1 MIQYEREQS
10 IIDYL
15 EKNRLA
21 SIKELANAIYT
32 SEASVRRAVAELEK
46 SGYVEKVYGGV
57 ILSKY
62 KTSII
67 PARLRDSEN
76 SAAKDDI
83 AKKAAELI
91 KNGDTVIMDA
101 STTVFR
107 ICRYIKKHKN
117 LRIITNNLRI
127 CGEFTESDDIEVYCT
142 GGRYNPRNCCFLGSY
157 AESFINSVCADV
169 MFFSAQGLNSDGEIT
184 DVNEREVSMRKAMLS
199 RADRKV
205 FLCDSS
211 KIGLT
216 KPFKICSKD
225 DIDEVLS

>member
-1 MIQYEREQS
+1 MIQLERQQS

-21 SIKELANAIYT
+21 TVKELAAAIYT
-32 SEASVRRAVAELEK
+32 SEASVRRAIAELEK

-57 ILSKY
+57 LLSKY

-76 SAAKDDI
+76 SAAKDSI
-83 AKKAAELI
+83 AKRAAELI
-91 KNGDTVIMDA
+91 KNGDTVLMDA

-107 ICRYIKKHKN
+107 ICRYIKDRKN

-142 GGRYNPRNCCFLGSY
+142 GGSFVPRNTCFLGSY
-157 AESFINSVCADV
+157 AESFIGSVNADIL
-169 MFFSAQGLNSDGEIT
+169 FFSAQGLSSEGEIT
-184 DVNEREVSMRKAMLS
+184 DVDEREVSMRKAMLA
-199 RADRKV
+199 RADKKI

-211 KIGLT
+211 KLGVT

-225 DIDEVLS
+225 DIDGIIS